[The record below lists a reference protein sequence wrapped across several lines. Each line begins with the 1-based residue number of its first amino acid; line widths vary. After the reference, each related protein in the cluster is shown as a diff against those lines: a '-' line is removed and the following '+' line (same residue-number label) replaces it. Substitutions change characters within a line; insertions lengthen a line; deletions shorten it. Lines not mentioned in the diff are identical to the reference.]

1 MTEVP
6 RTFLDIGGLRTAV
19 VVAGEQHDSTPIL
32 LLHGWR
38 ASIDAMWQVA
48 LRLVDEGF
56 CVHALDFP
64 GFGQTELP
72 LEAWTV
78 PQYAAWVMRYLDQAG
93 LEKVNL
99 IGHSFGGR
107 VSLVLGAEYPERV
120 EKIVLSNSA
129 GVILPPPMKM
139 RFYYAWRG
147 VLLKVLSLPGLGGTK
162 ERVREALRQRYGSSD
177 YLNAGEL
184 LETFKLVIGQ
194 DLREYAR
201 RIQAPTLLFWGDQDE
216 ETPLGIGQILETEI
230 PDAAL
235 ILFEGAGHYA
245 YLDDLG
251 QFLQVVTYFFK
262 H

>member
-6 RTFLDIGGLRTAV
+6 RTFIEVEGLKTAV
-19 VVAGEQHDSTPIL
+19 VVVGEHNDGTPIL

-38 ASIDAMWQVA
+38 ASIDAMWKVA
-48 LRLVDEGF
+48 LGLENEGF
-56 CVHALDFP
+56 CVHALDLP
-64 GFGQTELP
+64 GFGETDLP
-72 LEAWTV
+72 PKPWTV
-78 PQYAAWVMRYLDQAG
+78 PQYAAWVVNYLDQVG

-107 VSLVLGAEYPERV
+107 VSLVLGADYAERV
-120 EKIVLSNSA
+120 EKIALSNSA
-129 GVILPPPMKM
+129 GVILPPSLKM

-147 VLLKVLSLPGLGGTK
+147 VLLKVLSLPGLEGTK
-162 ERVREALRQRYGSSD
+162 ERVTAALRQRYGSSD

-184 LETFKLVIGQ
+184 IETFRLVIGQ

-201 RIQAPTLLFWGDQDE
+201 RIKAPTLLFWGNQDE
-216 ETPLGIGQILETEI
+216 ETPLEIGQILEAEI

-245 YLDDLG
+245 YLDDIG
-251 QFLQVVTYFFK
+251 QFVQVVTYFFE

>member
-6 RTFLDIGGLRTAV
+6 RTFIQIGGLKTAV
-19 VVAGEQHDSTPIL
+19 AVAGESNEGTPIL
-32 LLHGWR
+32 LLHGWQ
-38 ASIDAMWQVA
+38 ASIDAMWKVA
-48 LRLVDEGF
+48 LRLANEGF
-56 CVHALDFP
+56 CVHAVDFP
-64 GFGQTELP
+64 GFGETDLP
-72 LEAWTV
+72 PEAWTV
-78 PQYAAWVMRYLDQAG
+78 PQYAAWVISYMNEAG
-93 LEKVNL
+93 LAKVNL

-107 VSLVLGAEYPERV
+107 VSLVLGAAYPERV

-129 GVILPPPMKM
+129 GVILPPSVKM
-139 RFYYAWRG
+139 QFYYAWRR

-162 ERVREALRQRYGSSD
+162 ERVTAALRQRYGSSD

-184 LETFKLVIGQ
+184 IETFKLVISQ

-201 RIQAPTLLFWGDQDE
+201 RIQAPTLLFWGDQDA
-216 ETPLGIGQILETEI
+216 ETPLEIGRILEDDI

-245 YLDDLG
+245 YLDDIG
-251 QFLQVVTYFFK
+251 QFIQVVMYFFK